1 MILATRPECNVTVEF
16 DQKIE
21 YMQTEEVMAL
31 VRRNIRN
38 LEPYSTARDECGM
51 SSGVF
56 LDANENPFGN
66 GSNRYPDPRQK
77 ELKDRVA
84 AIRGVPVDRI
94 FIGNGS
100 DEAIDLCYRIFCT
113 PGQDNAVTIDP
124 SYGMYRVAADINDI
138 AVHRVPLGEDFS
150 LPVDGLLDACD
161 SRTKLMFVC
170 SPNNPTG
177 NSFEEKDI
185 RTILENFRGILVADE
200 AYIDFS
206 SRRSLVSLIDEYP
219 NLIVL
224 QTLSKAFGM
233 AGLRIGLAFGNPQVM
248 DLFAKVKYPYNI
260 SSAAMMAASSLLNRD
275 IRSEIDV
282 LKRERERVSAELC
295 CVRGI
300 EKVWPSDANFL
311 LVKVK
316 NPRGLY
322 GFLLAKKVIVRDR
335 SSATGCAGCL
345 RITIGTPQE
354 NDRLLMLVRQYFDPE
369 SPAGPQPAPSR
380 SAVVSRKTAETRIEV
395 EVDLDRRGSGGI
407 DTGLKFLDHML
418 DQIAHHSGIYLRVK
432 AEGDLQVDEH
442 HTMEDVAIVLGEALC
457 KAFGD
462 KRGIER
468 YGFALPMDESR
479 AMVLLDLGGR
489 VEFVWDV
496 EFTREYVGDVPTE
509 MFRHFFRSLGCAMK
523 ASLHISARGENNH
536 HIAEGIFKAFARALK
551 SAVRRESFCYDL
563 ASSKGVF

>member
-1 MILATRPECNVTVEF
+1 
-16 DQKIE
+16 
-21 YMQTEEVMAL
+21 MQTEEVMAL

-77 ELKDRVA
+77 ELKARISSV
-84 AIRGVPVDRI
+84 RGVPVEGI

-138 AVHRVPLGEDFS
+138 AVRLVPLGEDFS

-185 RTILENFRGILVADE
+185 RTILENFRGILVVDE

-206 SRRSLVSLIDEYP
+206 SRRSLVSLIDENP

-248 DLFAKVKYPYNI
+248 ELFAKVKYPYNI
-260 SSAAMMAASSLLNRD
+260 SSAAMSVALGLLDRD
-275 IRSEIDV
+275 VQREVGLIVS
-282 LKRERERVSAELC
+282 ERERVTAALGSMK
-295 CVRGI
+295 GI

-316 NPRGLY
+316 DPRGLY
-322 GFLLAKKVIVRDR
+322 DFLLARSVIVRDR

-345 RITIGTPQE
+345 RITIGTPGE
-354 NDRLLMLVRQYFDPE
+354 NDRMLNLISRYLNPE
-369 SPAGPQPAPSR
+369 SFVDNHQPASR
-380 SAVVSRKTAETRIEV
+380 CALISRRTAETSIEV

-407 DTGLKFLDHML
+407 ETGLNFLDHML
-418 DQIAHHSGIYLRVK
+418 DQIAHHAGIYLRVK
-432 AEGDLQVDEH
+432 ARGDLQVDEH
-442 HTMEDVAIVLGEALC
+442 HTMEDVAIVLGDALN
-457 KAFGD
+457 KALGD

-496 EFTREYVGDVPTE
+496 NFTREYVGDVPTE
-509 MFRHFFRSLGCAMK
+509 MFKHFFRSLGCAMK
-523 ASLHISARGENNH
+523 ASLHISAKGENNH